1 MEIKSEHGALE
12 IVTTLFIFIGRF
24 ACDSVNISMHDLL
37 MDLMYI

>member
-24 ACDSVNISMHDLL
+24 AHESVNIL
-37 MDLMYI
+37 YIYINA